1 MNRPSLEALRLAILP
16 HDAAT
21 LQRHRNERA
30 AFAIN
35 SVLRVLEQTGRSR
48 FTDTDA
54 QAALSIAGTLDYLA
68 SGEAAD
74 NSDRAV
80 PEGCMPDE
88 TAGPRLDGLAQVQSI
103 LDERAPA
110 TPFQVAAE

>member
-35 SVLRVLEQTGRSR
+35 SVLRVLEQTG
-48 FTDTDA
+48 TDA